1 DIPFFPWHKNQL
13 LLMPQNTTFFSRGET
28 PTFVNYVIAHNKAR
42 PPAKSAVDHMLCGAP
57 GLRPLRFVL
66 IQNQF
71 AKLIAIGR

>member
-1 DIPFFPWHKNQL
+1 
-13 LLMPQNTTFFSRGET
+13 
-28 PTFVNYVIAHNKAR
+28 
-42 PPAKSAVDHMLCGAP
+42 MLCGAP